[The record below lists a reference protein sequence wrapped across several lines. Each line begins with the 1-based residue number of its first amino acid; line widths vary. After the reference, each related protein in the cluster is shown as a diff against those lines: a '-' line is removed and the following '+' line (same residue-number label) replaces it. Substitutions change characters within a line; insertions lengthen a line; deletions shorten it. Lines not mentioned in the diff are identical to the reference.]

1 MKKNYVLDTNV
12 LLHDPYA
19 IFKFEDNDL
28 VLPIYVIEEIDQ
40 FKRESTERGRNAR
53 TVTRLLDAERAK
65 NGSLQ
70 QGVPIG
76 DGGSLRVHVPDRRP
90 LLEIAL
96 NPASGD
102 HAILKTA
109 IVLRDASPETPTI
122 FVTMDVNL
130 RIRADALGLTTEA
143 YENSAVDTDRL
154 ETGIVE
160 LFVTMAE
167 LDAFFES
174 GATGAPPGEKLY
186 GNVSVILRD
195 DGPKPRSALGRFHVE
210 SGEIR
215 ALKTPREGIV
225 GLRARNKEQSFALDL
240 LLDDSIRLV
249 TIMGKAGTGKTLLA
263 IAAGLKRT
271 IEDGAF
277 ARLLV
282 SRPVMPL
289 GRDLGFLPGDVGE
302 KLNPWMQPIYDNLEF
317 LLQAGGGKRR
327 GIRGYED
334 LFTSGQLQVEPLT
347 YIRGRSLPGQFVIVD
362 EAQNLTPHEV
372 KTVITRCGEGTKIVL
387 TGDPFQIDNPYVDSS
402 TNGLTAS
409 ADRLRGESIVGHI
422 VLSRGERS
430 ELANIAANK
439 L

>member
-12 LLHDPYA
+12 LLHDPFA

-28 VLPIYVIEEIDQ
+28 ILPIYVIEEIDQ
-40 FKRESTERGRNAR
+40 FKRDSNERGRNAR
-53 TVTRLLDAERAK
+53 SVTRLLDAERAK
-65 NGSLQ
+65 GGSLA

-76 DGGSLRVHVPDRRP
+76 DGGSLRVYVPDRRP
-90 LLEIAL
+90 RLEIAL

-102 HAILKTA
+102 HAILQTA
-109 IVLRDASPETPTI
+109 IEFRDASPDKPTI

-130 RIRADALGLTTEA
+130 RIRADSLGLVTEA
-143 YENSAVDTDRL
+143 YENQAVDAERL
-154 ETGIVE
+154 ESGIVE
-160 LFVTMAE
+160 LPVSASQ

-174 GATGAPPGEKLY
+174 GAVVPPPGEKLY
-186 GNVSVILRD
+186 ANISVVLRD
-195 DGPKPRSALGRFHVE
+195 DAARARTALGRYHAA

-215 ALKTPREGIV
+215 ALKSPKEGIV
-225 GLRARNKEQSFALDL
+225 GVRARNKEQSFALDL
-240 LLDDSIRLV
+240 LLDDNVRLI
-249 TIMGKAGTGKTLLA
+249 TILGKAGTGKTLLA
-263 IAAGLKRT
+263 LAAGLKRT
-271 IEDGAF
+271 IEDGAY

-289 GRDLGFLPGDVGE
+289 GRDLGFLPGDINE

-317 LLQAGGGKRR
+317 LLAAGGGKRR
-327 GIRGYED
+327 GVRGYDD
-334 LFTSGQLQVEPLT
+334 LFNSGQLQVEPLT
-347 YIRGRSLPGQFVIVD
+347 YIRGRSLPQQFVIVD

-402 TNGLTAS
+402 TNGLSVT
-409 ADRLRGESIVGHI
+409 ADRLRGENIVGHI
-422 VLSRGERS
+422 LLSQGERS